1 MRIPT
6 RILGGLLFAAAAVP
20 GFAATAPTR
29 DQALHAIAVLERKV
43 DGDEAAEAARTIV
56 TYADLSQD
64 VLVDLGPDEIPWVNE
79 KWGLDKDRELNCQSM
94 LLAAF
99 VAGNVRSQIRSD
111 RAEDDTY
118 AGWLFAIDAYKR
130 LRAKESFKSPS
141 LDGLSR
147 METEGTLAQ
156 HAKDVQ
162 SKEQQAPPDAPVKKP
177 MA

>member
-1 MRIPT
+1 MRTP
-6 RILGGLLFAAAAVP
+6 RFILGGLLLAVAAGS
-20 GFAATAPTR
+20 GFAATTPTR

-43 DGDEAAEAARTIV
+43 DGDDAAEAARTIV

-79 KWGLDKDRELNCQSM
+79 KWGLEKDQELNCQSI

-99 VAGNVRSQIRSD
+99 VAGNVRSQIKRD
-111 RAEDDTY
+111 RTEDDTY

-141 LDGLSR
+141 LDDLSR
-147 METEGTLAQ
+147 MEVDGTLAQ

-162 SKEQQAPPDAPVKKP
+162 SKEQQAPPDAPEKKP
-177 MA
+177 LA